1 MTRRDFIRACVGG
14 ALAVAGVSASH
25 AYQRTTMRCDICGS
39 DIPINDVY
47 VFLRCPGCGELWG
60 NPHPKI
66 EASMARL
73 RAIEEARHGT
83 NTKRREG
90 LGL

>member
-1 MTRRDFIRACVGG
+1 MSNTMTRRGFIQASIGG

-25 AYQRTTMRCDICGS
+25 AYQRTTMRCGLCGT
-39 DIPINDVY
+39 DIPIDDVY
-47 VFLRCPGCGELWG
+47 VFLRCGGCGELWG

-73 RAIEEARHGT
+73 RAIEEARNG
-83 NTKRREG
+83 KKWEASV
-90 LGL
+90 